1 MVVTMSDGT
10 RRVGFPRLNFRPNNG
25 PRSKFASLP
34 RDRNRSECDSRSKY
48 GDRRKDRD
56 RGKDSGRRKDSGRG
70 QWRSGRLGPLAGR
83 NFRRFYVGYTT
94 SLLGTAMSA
103 VAIAFAVLD
112 SGGTATSLGLVF
124 AANIIPMIV
133 FMLGGGVIADRLG
146 RRPVML
152 TADVARC
159 AAQSTLAVTLF
170 LGRPHVWLFVAVAFV
185 VGTGDAFFSPALS
198 GLVVQLA
205 PRDQLGNAN
214 ALFGMAEP
222 AASVAGPAL
231 AGILIAIGGPA
242 LPIAADAG
250 SYAVSAVA
258 LALLS
263 FPDAA
268 RPQARSLLRDLADGW
283 AEFSS
288 RAWLWLQTV
297 QFTLFN
303 LLTWGPY
310 LVLGPVLA
318 RDYLGGARAWGAIL
332 ACYGGGAIIGGLLA
346 LGRRPRRPLVFATVT
361 TLGFPLP
368 PLALALHLPLAA
380 VAGSALLAGLGSA
393 LGGAIATTVTQ
404 QRLPASV
411 LSRVGSFNMV
421 GAYAFGPL
429 AFIAAGPVAAVVGA
443 GAVLGFGAAWA
454 VFGTLAVLA
463 APSIRNLTWQETP
476 PPPGELPHAAQHA
489 ARAALPERAHLGE
502 PRRAQCAG
510 VGREL
515 RTLRPVVDVAPRAL
529 GRRLGQCGV
538 RGDRLPP
545 LLPVFGA
552 AVVTVGVAPLRLALL
567 EHPV

>member
-1 MVVTMSDGT
+1 MVISMSNGT
-10 RRVGFPRLNFRPNNG
+10 RSIRFPRLSANRNS
-25 PRSKFASLP
+25 RSKSAALNG
-34 RDRNRSECDSRSKY
+34 DDSRSKY
-48 GDRRKDRD
+48 ESGSEHGSRSQWC
-56 RGKDSGRRKDSGRG
+56 RGK
-70 QWRSGRLGPLAGR
+70 LGPLAGR

-112 SGGTATSLGLVF
+112 SGGTATSLGVVF
-124 AANIIPMIV
+124 TANIVPMIV
-133 FMLGGGVIADRLG
+133 FMLGGGVLADRLG

-159 AAQSTLAVTLF
+159 AAQCTLAVALF
-170 LGRPHVWLFVAVAFV
+170 LGHPHVWLFVAVAFV
-185 VGTGDAFFSPALS
+185 VGTGNAFFQPALS

-214 ALFGMAEP
+214 ALFGMASP

-231 AGILIAIGGPA
+231 AGILIAVGSPA

-258 LALLS
+258 LALLR

-268 RPQARSLLRDLADGW
+268 RPPARSLLQDLADGW

-318 RDYLGGARAWGAIL
+318 RTYLGGARAWGAVL

-346 LGRRPRRPLVFATVT
+346 LGRRPRRPLLVATVA

-368 PLALALHLPLAA
+368 PLTLALHLPLAA
-380 VAGSALLAGLGSA
+380 VAGGALLAGVGSA
-393 LGGAIATTVTQ
+393 LGGSIATTVTQ
-404 QRLPASV
+404 QRLPAGV

-429 AFIAAGPVAAVVGA
+429 AFIAAGPVAAAVGA
-443 GAVLGFGAAWA
+443 RAVLGFGAAWA

-463 APSIRNLTWQETP
+463 APSIRALTWQEEARMGGP
-476 PPPGELPHAAQHA
+476 DVVDPDPGGPATARRTARGSSRA
-489 ARAALPERAHLGE
+489 ARACP
-502 PRRAQCAG
+502 PR
-510 VGREL
+510 
-515 RTLRPVVDVAPRAL
+515 
-529 GRRLGQCGV
+529 
-538 RGDRLPP
+538 
-545 LLPVFGA
+545 
-552 AVVTVGVAPLRLALL
+552 
-567 EHPV
+567 